1 MTMNDILSLKE
12 NGDTITLLLNSP
24 NQAVLLRT
32 MQVINA
38 LCKDYYGRDYLSSE
52 HLIKKTIQVLKSEYT
67 EENIKV
73 IIISTLQQL
82 SVRRVVQYYLIEG
95 DMIKWVTQ
103 KLHKER

>member
-1 MTMNDILSLKE
+1 MNDVLSLKE
-12 NGDTITLLLNSP
+12 NGDTINLLLNSP

-52 HLIKKTIQVLKSEYT
+52 PLIKKTIEVLKSEET